1 MNNDLNKILEEINVI
16 YEGKK
21 RNIKNITEENNSIK
35 NQFKEAETNNLLYK
49 DYLKLKERQLY
60 LEKRL
65 PIEINELRGVEIARK
80 ILTTNINTEIVEEE
94 YIEDMRL
101 SKDQMNIIA
110 DKFETTEWGWYG
122 DGCNCGEFQIEIT
135 GVGFLVVD
143 RSCRKS
149 SSTPDG
155 MQFSFGNIISVYNKS
170 ILDPKYN
177 EPYMHDDFEEQGIVC
192 IGDINAKQT
201 RTILEYA
208 KENTIRDLG
217 YDEYGNE
224 VN

>member
-1 MNNDLNKILEEINVI
+1 MKKVLVLEVWADENMEDNRECVNEVIGSAMGHEYCCDGTVKIEI
-16 YEGKK
+16 
-21 RNIKNITEENNSIK
+21 IKN
-35 NQFKEAETNNLLYK
+35 LYK
-49 DYLKLKERQLY
+49 
-60 LEKRL
+60 
-65 PIEINELRGVEIARK
+65 
-80 ILTTNINTEIVEEE
+80 EEE
-94 YIEDMRL
+94 LDNTYIEDIKL
-101 SKDQMNIIA
+101 TDEQMNIITN
-110 DKFETTEWGWYG
+110 KFEITEWGWHG
-122 DGCNCGEFQIEIT
+122 DGCNCGEFQIEVK

-149 SSTPDG
+149 SSTPEG
-155 MQFSFGNIISVYNKS
+155 MQYSFGNIISVYNKS

-201 RTILEYA
+201 QIILEYA

-224 VN
+224 IKEGDIDE